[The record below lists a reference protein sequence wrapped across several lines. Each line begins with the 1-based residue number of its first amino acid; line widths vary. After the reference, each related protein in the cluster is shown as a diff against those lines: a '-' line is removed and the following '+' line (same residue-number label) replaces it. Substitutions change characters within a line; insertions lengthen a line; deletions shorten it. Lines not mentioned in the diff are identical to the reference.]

1 MGIANLPW
9 FLAKTTT
16 GFYSGFMLERFCP
29 KDGPKA
35 TGTLWLIY
43 GIIAMASPLGLIA
56 ARKWLLRGMGGKK
69 EAAAPAPAEESA
81 AA

>member
-29 KDGPKA
+29 AGGPDRSGTMWLLYGAIALASPAGLVLARRWLLQGMGPKA
-35 TGTLWLIY
+35 
-43 GIIAMASPLGLIA
+43 A
-56 ARKWLLRGMGGKK
+56 
-69 EAAAPAPAEESA
+69 
-81 AA
+81 